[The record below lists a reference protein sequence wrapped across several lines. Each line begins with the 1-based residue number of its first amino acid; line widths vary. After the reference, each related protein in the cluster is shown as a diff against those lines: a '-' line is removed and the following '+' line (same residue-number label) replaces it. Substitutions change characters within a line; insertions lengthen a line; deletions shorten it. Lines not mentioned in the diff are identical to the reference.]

1 MEIKYQLEPT
11 DLEALTAFIHR
22 GSLIGLLLPRLP
34 WFFGFLLLVVGG
46 AFVFDP
52 KRPVTTGLAILVA
65 IGVLVFVWSR
75 RHKGIRERGKAIFAP
90 TTLTTFPESF
100 QASSTAR
107 SSTVA
112 WSQVQGYG
120 ETAGHIFIMLDG
132 LAGYVIPKRHLS
144 AEDSQALRAELERY
158 SRPLPARPRTGA
170 TTLTRMFILW
180 LALFAILLIIWQ
192 FLPTR
197 AGR

>member
-22 GSLIGLLLPRLP
+22 GSLVGLVLRRLPR
-34 WFFGFLLLVVGG
+34 FFGFLIIVLS
-46 AFVFDP
+46 AFFFDP
-52 KRPVTTGLAILVA
+52 KRPLTTGVAILVA

-132 LAGYVIPKRHLS
+132 LAGYVIPKRQLS
-144 AEDSQALRAELERY
+144 AEDSQALKAELERY
-158 SRPLPARPRTGA
+158 SRPLPAQPRSSSTA
-170 TTLTRMFILW
+170 LIRVLILW
-180 LALFAILLIIWQ
+180 LALLTVLVIIWQ
-192 FLPTR
+192 FLPART
-197 AGR
+197 GH